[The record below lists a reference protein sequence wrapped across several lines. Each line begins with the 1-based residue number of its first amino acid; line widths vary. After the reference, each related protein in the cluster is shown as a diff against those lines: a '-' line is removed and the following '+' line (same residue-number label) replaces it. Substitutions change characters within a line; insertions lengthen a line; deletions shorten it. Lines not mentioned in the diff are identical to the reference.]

1 MLLYKF
7 YWSYQ
12 IEICEKGFLSLWNLI
27 LGVLRSTRQ
36 LVMMVCEEALIDAY
50 QPLIIGGGR
59 TDRPCWVG
67 RGMSM
72 LYYSNFLVVVA

>member
-36 LVMMVCEEALIDAY
+36 LVMMVCEEALMLTNLLLLAGEE
-50 QPLIIGGGR
+50 P
-59 TDRPCWVG
+59 TDLVG
-67 RGMSM
+67 
-72 LYYSNFLVVVA
+72 LVGV